1 MAPLRNGVDIGPIPE
16 LSETKHSGL
25 PSRLAD
31 IGKASKA
38 RLYSNKTVST
48 SHQRNQEVPVLPPD
62 ITRDTFNTAI
72 ADLRAQVG
80 HENVEVNDKPLED
93 GWYMEHP

>member
-1 MAPLRNGVDIGPIPE
+1 MATSKYDAVIGPIPA

-25 PSRLAD
+25 PARLAE
-31 IGKASKA
+31 IGKQSKA
-38 RLYSNKTVST
+38 RIYSNKTVLIP
-48 SHQRNQEVPVLPPD
+48 HKRDQDVPVLPPD
-62 ITRDTFNTAI
+62 ITRATFNEAI

-80 HENVEVNDKPLED
+80 HDNVELNDKPLED